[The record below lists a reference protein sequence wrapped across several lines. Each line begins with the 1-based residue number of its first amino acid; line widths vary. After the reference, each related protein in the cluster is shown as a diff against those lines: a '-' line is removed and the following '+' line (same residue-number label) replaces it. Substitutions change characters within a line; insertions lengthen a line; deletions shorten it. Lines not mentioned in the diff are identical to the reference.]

1 MSKAYDD
8 SRYLARTLAA
18 SLIELAPE
26 DQVAIVSFLK
36 DELRR
41 LGIPEAPSVSPMA
54 QERGGH
60 AVTAQGESL
69 NSGASASPN

>member
-18 SLIELAPE
+18 SMLELDPK
-26 DQVAIVSFLK
+26 DQNGIVSFFK

-41 LGIPEAPSVSPMA
+41 LGISESQASAPLQ
-54 QERGGH
+54 QERSGH
-60 AVTAQGESL
+60 AVAATADHHNG
-69 NSGASASPN
+69 GAASPAN

>member
-18 SLIELAPE
+18 SMLELAPE
-26 DQVAIVSFLK
+26 DQNAIVSFFK
-36 DELRR
+36 DELSR
-41 LGIPEAPSVSPMA
+41 LGIAEAQSASRVA

-60 AVTAQGESL
+60 AVAAPAESL
-69 NSGASASPN
+69 NSGATASPN